1 MVTYKYS
8 LITKI
13 IYRYGNIPITFLL
26 LIYLVES
33 IIQVRYHWY
42 ITFFFIINVAILIS
56 LNKYF
61 IKTYRFFPFQ
71 IIADNQK
78 MICSK
83 FFLNK
88 KQIEIKYSDIKKIE
102 GGILSDRLT
111 KPIYLLDVNG
121 KILLGFYSH
130 TGVFSKLLETIIKNV
145 NEDLYQQLL
154 TRMKKIN

>member
-42 ITFFFIINVAILIS
+42 ITFFFIINVAILVS

>member
-1 MVTYKYS
+1 M
-8 LITKI
+8 
-13 IYRYGNIPITFLL
+13 
-26 LIYLVES
+26 
-33 IIQVRYHWY
+33 QVRYHWY
-42 ITFFFIINVAILIS
+42 VIFLFIINVAILVS

-71 IIADNQK
+71 IIANNQK
-78 MICSK
+78 MICSN